1 MNTDNNNNNENND
14 GGEAI
19 AAPPMVRF
27 EKVTKRYGPLTV
39 LDQLD
44 LAVAAHEKVAIIG
57 PSGSGK
63 TTVLRMLMTL
73 ETIDSG
79 LISIDGEPLTHMPQ
93 GDKLV
98 RANAAHLRHMRS
110 QIGMVFQHFNL
121 FPHMTALK
129 NCMEAPLTVLGLSKD
144 EAHARAS
151 DLLAQVGLA
160 DKLDHYPSHLSGG
173 QQQRVAIA
181 RALAMRPKVMLFD
194 EVTSALDPELC
205 GEVLAVIRSL
215 GQEHQLTMLMVT
227 HQMGFAREFADRVC
241 FFDAGRIEEQGP
253 ARALFENPQN
263 ERTQQFLRAVMDAV

>member
-1 MNTDNNNNNENND
+1 MNEKTPDNETSNV
-14 GGEAI
+14 I
-19 AAPPMVRF
+19 AEPPLVHF

-39 LDQLD
+39 LDELD

-129 NCMEAPLTVLGLSKD
+129 NCMEAPRTVLGLSKD
-144 EAHARAS
+144 EAHARAA

-160 DKLDHYPSHLSGG
+160 DKLDHYPSQLSGG

-241 FFDAGRIEEQGP
+241 FFHGGRIEEQGP
-253 ARALFENPQN
+253 AQALFENPQN